1 MTPAWGWFLIV
12 VGNAAWI
19 TPYDLW
25 LHFTHRHTLTRQMHD
40 WIFHSWAAQ
49 FIIPGVLFLLAWFVV
64 HEIIYHP
71 KGP

>member
-19 TPYDLW
+19 TPFDLW

-40 WIFHSWAAQ
+40 WMFSSTIGPFIFAGIA
-49 FIIPGVLFLLAWFVV
+49 FLVVLGLTHFLR
-64 HEIIYHP
+64 YHV